1 MEEVITALERE
12 FKRVNLD
19 IEYVSH
25 RLDIDTSRTRND
37 NIPDVCNIMKRLNE
51 LENKLIT
58 IHNKT
63 DKITAKREDLFN
75 EVIDILNDNHKKLTN
90 ISNSMSGFNINDNE
104 VNFQE
109 VKNDLSKALENSV
122 FFDNS
127 MIQNNNIEND
137 ENSIPINIPT
147 TTTTVTSN
155 TTTKS
160 TNDKIIKNKTLLTI
174 SKERFEAVPLSL
186 RGRCELDQVV
196 LVLQKLQQNSNKM
209 NKSSPVSLAELDS
222 YGLKVTGK
230 TGDSIISTLKA
241 LGLITK
247 TKDGIQLVKS
257 K

>member
-75 EVIDILNDNHKKLTN
+75 EVIDILNDNHKNLTN

-196 LVLQKLQQNSNKM
+196 LVLQKLQQNSSKM